1 MFRYRLLARD
11 RSLQQ
16 LVPPALHVA
25 LSFKRVLKRVRHG
38 SFLPFCGEPLPGTV
52 VPLGRLGA
60 SLSSAPSHS
69 RTLQARPS
77 PAELLDP
84 QRARTYPQRILTT
97 RGSSQ

>member
-25 LSFKRVLKRVRHG
+25 LSFKWVLKRVRHG

-52 VPLGRLGA
+52 VLLVC
-60 SLSSAPSHS
+60 LEVVN
-69 RTLQARPS
+69 AR
-77 PAELLDP
+77 
-84 QRARTYPQRILTT
+84 
-97 RGSSQ
+97 